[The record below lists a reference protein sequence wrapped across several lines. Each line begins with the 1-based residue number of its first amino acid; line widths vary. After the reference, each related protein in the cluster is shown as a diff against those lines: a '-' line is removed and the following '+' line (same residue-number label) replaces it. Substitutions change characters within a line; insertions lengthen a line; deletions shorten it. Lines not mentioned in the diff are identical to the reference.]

1 MSFEQFVI
9 MTTFIVFILILG
21 LLVLVHEL
29 GHFIVARRNGVFSEE
44 FGFGFPPR
52 IIGTYK
58 NKKGKRKWV
67 FGNKIVD
74 ESDKA
79 DNETVY
85 SLNLIPLGGFVKI
98 KGEDG
103 GGKKD
108 QDSFS
113 GKPVWIRFKILF
125 AGVAMNFILGIILFS
140 LAFQVGLPQAVDDDY
155 SDKKAVV
162 QIAQVSNN
170 SPAKEMGLEMGDEV
184 ISIKSEDGLVGIGTI
199 KNFQEIIENNKGKEV
214 VVNIKRAKN
223 SEELNLK
230 TVIREE
236 APEGQGLLGV
246 QLARTTLV
254 KYGFFESFWM
264 GVKTTFSIILAII
277 IFLVD
282 LIIRLFSSQ
291 PVVADVAGPV
301 GIAVMTGKMTQL
313 GLAYVLQF
321 IALLSV
327 NLAVINLL
335 PFPALDGGRIFFLIV
350 EKIKGSPISQKI
362 EGTAN
367 AIGFF
372 LLIGLMIFV
381 TVKDFANFEI
391 IDKIKGIL

>member
-1 MSFEQFVI
+1 